1 MRLSKLN
8 TKIVGVVFMAALAP
22 VALADRHGR
31 ANDPVWYDTA
41 DVTGVEPIYRNV
53 ERQVP
58 VENCWTEQVRHE
70 TARASEGGSY
80 LGPVL
85 GAVIGGGLGNAV
97 GHHKRNKQVG
107 TAVGAVLGATVG
119 HEITRQ
125 SESGGGVDVYY
136 TSERRCDTRYET
148 EVDSQTVG
156 YWVNYRYRGQDYR
169 TRMDHAPGDRLRVKV
184 TIEPI

>member
-1 MRLSKLN
+1 MTML
-8 TKIVGVVFMAALAP
+8 TPAVFAQNYDQSSNA
-22 VALADRHGR
+22 
-31 ANDPVWYDTA
+31 VWYDSA

-53 ERQVP
+53 ERQIP

-70 TARASEGGSY
+70 SARPSEGGSY

-125 SESGGGVDVYY
+125 SDSGGGVDVYY

-148 EVDSQTVG
+148 EVDSRTVG
-156 YWVNYRYRGQDYR
+156 YWVSYRYRGQDYR
-169 TRMDHAPGDRLRVKV
+169 TRMDHAPGDRIRVRV
-184 TIEPI
+184 TVEPI